1 MNPYSVDEQKWRAF
15 STDTQLKNI
24 AAEFSRAAH
33 AGAGMSKE
41 QKEQEKGAYER
52 AIALIDATIA
62 DPQWKN
68 SNSVLYRLRDAAAS
82 LYAHG
87 GDAAVSRFI
96 GVELSRE
103 RWEEI

>member
-1 MNPYSVDEQKWRAF
+1 MKPYSVDEQKWRAF
-15 STDTQLKNI
+15 PANVQLKNI

-62 DPQWKN
+62 DPQWEKDGAI
-68 SNSVLYRLRDAAAS
+68 LYRLRDVAAS
-82 LYAHG
+82 LYVRG
-87 GDAAVSRFI
+87 GGSAVSRFI
-96 GVELSRE
+96 GAELLRE
-103 RWEEI
+103 K